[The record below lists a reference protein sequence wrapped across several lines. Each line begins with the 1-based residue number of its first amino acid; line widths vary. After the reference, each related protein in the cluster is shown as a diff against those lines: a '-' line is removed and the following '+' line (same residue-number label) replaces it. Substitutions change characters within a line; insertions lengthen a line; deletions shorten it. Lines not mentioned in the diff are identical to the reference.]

1 MAINVSVS
9 STKSSFE
16 YANDLQSAMSS
27 NPLKK
32 SETSAEDRN
41 KNIQEAASKVDAKSL
56 MTGYVVQFQMSITI
70 SSETN
75 FSSQNGLFGLNTSA
89 MNDPF
94 KLNDILNGLDLK
106 SIGYEGKP
114 IQELSQDEAKALIAE
129 DGFFGVTKT
138 SDRIADFVLAGAG
151 DDVEKLKAGREGI
164 LRGYNQAEKAWGG
177 NLPDIS
183 KETLEINLAEGV
195 MDTLSACYN
204 LNHNISNAM
213 NIAVCGKHY
222 NNIIYKL
229 IGLGLIGKNI
239 NINIFSDNDEVFNKK
254 SQAPTDINYFKN
266 ILKHSK
272 NLFGDINVYY
282 NIIGKDIG
290 VHKKDI
296 SLKKYRV

>member
-1 MAINVSVS
+1 MAIDSIKNSMDY
-9 STKSSFE
+9 TK
-16 YANDLQSAMSS
+16 DLQNAMSS

-32 SETSAEDRN
+32 DTTSAEDRN
-41 KNIQEAASKVDAKSL
+41 KSIQEAASNIDAKSV

-75 FSSQNGLFGLNTSA
+75 FSSQNGLFGLNSSA

-183 KETLEINLAEGV
+183 KETLEKALEKVDKKLASLGV
-195 MDTLSACYN
+195 NVLEQ
-204 LNHNISNAM
+204 NA
-213 NIAVCGKHY
+213 
-222 NNIIYKL
+222 
-229 IGLGLIGKNI
+229 
-239 NINIFSDNDEVFNKK
+239 
-254 SQAPTDINYFKN
+254 
-266 ILKHSK
+266 
-272 NLFGDINVYY
+272 
-282 NIIGKDIG
+282 
-290 VHKKDI
+290 
-296 SLKKYRV
+296 

>member
-16 YANDLQSAMSS
+16 YANDLQSAMHS

-41 KNIQEAASKVDAKSL
+41 KNIQEVASKVDAKSL
-56 MTGYVVQFQMSITI
+56 MTGYVVQFQMNIII

-89 MNDPF
+89 MDNPF

-129 DGFFGVTKT
+129 DGFFGVAKT
-138 SDRIADFVLAGAG
+138 SDRIADFVLEGAG

-183 KETLEINLAEGV
+183 KETLEKALEKVDKKLASLGV
-195 MDTLSACYN
+195 NVLEQ
-204 LNHNISNAM
+204 NA
-213 NIAVCGKHY
+213 
-222 NNIIYKL
+222 
-229 IGLGLIGKNI
+229 
-239 NINIFSDNDEVFNKK
+239 
-254 SQAPTDINYFKN
+254 
-266 ILKHSK
+266 
-272 NLFGDINVYY
+272 
-282 NIIGKDIG
+282 
-290 VHKKDI
+290 
-296 SLKKYRV
+296 

>member
-16 YANDLQSAMSS
+16 YANDLQSAMHS

-41 KNIQEAASKVDAKSL
+41 KNIQEVASKVDAKSL
-56 MTGYVVQFQMSITI
+56 MTGYVVQFQMNITI

-89 MNDPF
+89 MDNPF

-129 DGFFGVTKT
+129 DGFFGVAKT

-183 KETLEINLAEGV
+183 KETLEKALEKVDKKLASLGV
-195 MDTLSACYN
+195 NVLEQ
-204 LNHNISNAM
+204 NA
-213 NIAVCGKHY
+213 
-222 NNIIYKL
+222 
-229 IGLGLIGKNI
+229 
-239 NINIFSDNDEVFNKK
+239 
-254 SQAPTDINYFKN
+254 
-266 ILKHSK
+266 
-272 NLFGDINVYY
+272 
-282 NIIGKDIG
+282 
-290 VHKKDI
+290 
-296 SLKKYRV
+296 

>member
-41 KNIQEAASKVDAKSL
+41 KNIQEVASKVDSKSL
-56 MTGYVVQFQMSITI
+56 MTGYVVQFQMNITI

-89 MNDPF
+89 MDNPF

-129 DGFFGVTKT
+129 DGFFGVAKT

-183 KETLEINLAEGV
+183 KETLEKALEKVDKKLASLGV
-195 MDTLSACYN
+195 NVLEQ
-204 LNHNISNAM
+204 NA
-213 NIAVCGKHY
+213 
-222 NNIIYKL
+222 
-229 IGLGLIGKNI
+229 
-239 NINIFSDNDEVFNKK
+239 
-254 SQAPTDINYFKN
+254 
-266 ILKHSK
+266 
-272 NLFGDINVYY
+272 
-282 NIIGKDIG
+282 
-290 VHKKDI
+290 
-296 SLKKYRV
+296 

>member
-41 KNIQEAASKVDAKSL
+41 KNIQEVASKVDAKSL
-56 MTGYVVQFQMSITI
+56 MTGYVVQFQMNITI

-89 MNDPF
+89 MDNPF

-183 KETLEINLAEGV
+183 KETLEKALEKVDKKLASLGV
-195 MDTLSACYN
+195 NVLEQ
-204 LNHNISNAM
+204 NA
-213 NIAVCGKHY
+213 
-222 NNIIYKL
+222 
-229 IGLGLIGKNI
+229 
-239 NINIFSDNDEVFNKK
+239 
-254 SQAPTDINYFKN
+254 
-266 ILKHSK
+266 
-272 NLFGDINVYY
+272 
-282 NIIGKDIG
+282 
-290 VHKKDI
+290 
-296 SLKKYRV
+296 

>member
-94 KLNDILNGLDLK
+94 KLNDILKGLDLK

-129 DGFFGVTKT
+129 DGFFGVAKT

-183 KETLEINLAEGV
+183 KETLEKALEKVDKKLASLGV
-195 MDTLSACYN
+195 NVLEQ
-204 LNHNISNAM
+204 NA
-213 NIAVCGKHY
+213 
-222 NNIIYKL
+222 
-229 IGLGLIGKNI
+229 
-239 NINIFSDNDEVFNKK
+239 
-254 SQAPTDINYFKN
+254 
-266 ILKHSK
+266 
-272 NLFGDINVYY
+272 
-282 NIIGKDIG
+282 
-290 VHKKDI
+290 
-296 SLKKYRV
+296 

>member
-41 KNIQEAASKVDAKSL
+41 KNIQEVASKVDAKSL
-56 MTGYVVQFQMSITI
+56 MTGYVVQFQMNITI

-89 MNDPF
+89 MDNPF

-129 DGFFGVTKT
+129 DGFFGVAKT

-183 KETLEINLAEGV
+183 KETLEKALEKVDKKLASLGV
-195 MDTLSACYN
+195 NVLEQ
-204 LNHNISNAM
+204 NA
-213 NIAVCGKHY
+213 
-222 NNIIYKL
+222 
-229 IGLGLIGKNI
+229 
-239 NINIFSDNDEVFNKK
+239 
-254 SQAPTDINYFKN
+254 
-266 ILKHSK
+266 
-272 NLFGDINVYY
+272 
-282 NIIGKDIG
+282 
-290 VHKKDI
+290 
-296 SLKKYRV
+296 

>member
-9 STKSSFE
+9 STKSNFE
-16 YANDLQSAMSS
+16 YANDLQSAMHS

-32 SETSAEDRN
+32 SETSAEDRD

-56 MTGYVVQFQMSITI
+56 MTSYVVQFQMDITI

-89 MNDPF
+89 MNNPL

-129 DGFFGVTKT
+129 DGFFGVVKT
-138 SDRIADFVLAGAG
+138 SDRIADYVLAGAG

-164 LRGYNQAEKAWGG
+164 LRGYNQAEKAWGS

-183 KETLEINLAEGV
+183 KETLEKALEKVDKKLASLGV
-195 MDTLSACYN
+195 NVLEQ
-204 LNHNISNAM
+204 NA
-213 NIAVCGKHY
+213 
-222 NNIIYKL
+222 
-229 IGLGLIGKNI
+229 
-239 NINIFSDNDEVFNKK
+239 
-254 SQAPTDINYFKN
+254 
-266 ILKHSK
+266 
-272 NLFGDINVYY
+272 
-282 NIIGKDIG
+282 
-290 VHKKDI
+290 
-296 SLKKYRV
+296 

>member
-94 KLNDILNGLDLK
+94 KLNDILKGLDLK

-183 KETLEINLAEGV
+183 KETLEKALEKVDKKLASLGV
-195 MDTLSACYN
+195 NVLEQ
-204 LNHNISNAM
+204 NA
-213 NIAVCGKHY
+213 
-222 NNIIYKL
+222 
-229 IGLGLIGKNI
+229 
-239 NINIFSDNDEVFNKK
+239 
-254 SQAPTDINYFKN
+254 
-266 ILKHSK
+266 
-272 NLFGDINVYY
+272 
-282 NIIGKDIG
+282 
-290 VHKKDI
+290 
-296 SLKKYRV
+296 

>member
-56 MTGYVVQFQMSITI
+56 MTGYVVQFQMNITI

-89 MNDPF
+89 MDNPF

-129 DGFFGVTKT
+129 DGFFGVAKT

-151 DDVEKLKAGREGI
+151 DDAEKLKAGREGI

-183 KETLEINLAEGV
+183 KETLEKALEKVDKKLASLGV
-195 MDTLSACYN
+195 NVLEQ
-204 LNHNISNAM
+204 NA
-213 NIAVCGKHY
+213 
-222 NNIIYKL
+222 
-229 IGLGLIGKNI
+229 
-239 NINIFSDNDEVFNKK
+239 
-254 SQAPTDINYFKN
+254 
-266 ILKHSK
+266 
-272 NLFGDINVYY
+272 
-282 NIIGKDIG
+282 
-290 VHKKDI
+290 
-296 SLKKYRV
+296 